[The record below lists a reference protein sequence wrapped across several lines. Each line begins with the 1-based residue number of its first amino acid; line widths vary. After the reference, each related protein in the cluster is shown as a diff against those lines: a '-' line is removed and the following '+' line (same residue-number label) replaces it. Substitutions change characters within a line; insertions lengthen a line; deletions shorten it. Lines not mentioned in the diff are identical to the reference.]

1 MNIKNYQKQIRK
13 LVLLALD
20 SLLIILTAYLA
31 LEIRFDFHLNTQH
44 LMYRY
49 ILTENLLIYG
59 MITLGMVYLFGLYKS
74 LWRYASI
81 SELISVAMA
90 SFWSNA
96 AVLLAFT
103 LLDVKMPRSFYV
115 INLFLMMTFL
125 GGMRFSYRILRRLQ
139 ADGFS
144 FKRLKQTHQ
153 DTRVLIIGAGEAG
166 YLTSKEISKGVGL
179 RKTLVG
185 FIDDDPHKIGRLING
200 VKVIG
205 RISDIDRIVDEYLV
219 DEIIMAMPS
228 ASSKRKRE
236 ILELCKNLKI
246 KMRILPGVFELIDGK
261 VDIKKIR
268 DVEIEDLLGRDP
280 VKLDDSKIREYI
292 KGKRVLVTGGGGSIG
307 SELCRQVASYEP
319 DELIIFDIY
328 ENNAYEIQNELTKRF
343 PELNL
348 KVLIGSVRDE
358 VRLEEV
364 FSLYHPQ
371 VVFHAAAH
379 KHVPLMQNSP
389 FEAIKNN
396 TMGTYNV
403 GKYAGEYECER
414 FILIS
419 TDKAVN
425 PTNIMGASKRLAEL
439 GIQLLNSRY
448 QQTEYMAVRFGN
460 VLGSNGS
467 VIPLFKKQIESGGPV
482 TVTHP
487 EIIRYFMTI
496 PEAVQLVLQAGTM
509 AKGGEIF
516 VLDMGEPVKITNLA
530 EDLIRLSGFE
540 PYQDIDIVFSGL
552 RPGEKLFE
560 ELLLD
565 DEGISKT
572 YHEKIFIGRPLVFS
586 EDVVKTAFDEL
597 IDAMN
602 IRNIDRVEQ
611 TILKLIPT
619 YRVIGYEENGK

>member
-1 MNIKNYQKQIRK
+1 MNTQNYQKQIRK
-13 LVLLALD
+13 LVLLLLD
-20 SLLIILTAYLA
+20 SLLIILTAYLS

-96 AVLLAFT
+96 AVLLVFT

-144 FKRLKQTHQ
+144 FKKLKQTHQ

-179 RKTLVG
+179 KKTLVG
-185 FIDDDPHKIGRLING
+185 FIDDDPHKQGRLING

-205 RISDIDRIVDEYLV
+205 RIADIDRIVDEYLV

-597 IDAMN
+597 IDAMK
-602 IRNIDRVEQ
+602 IRNINRVEQ